1 MAKAYVLINVDT
13 AYTTQVVQRISG
25 LSGVGEVHEVLGPF
39 DVVAEVETTGMED
52 IVMVLRQEIRV
63 IPGVRNTMTCI
74 TVD

>member
-13 AYTTQVVQRISG
+13 AYTAQVVQRISG

>member
-13 AYTTQVVQRISG
+13 AYTAQVVQRISG

-39 DVVAEVETTGMED
+39 DVVAEVETTGMEN

>member
-13 AYTTQVVQRISG
+13 AYTNQVVERISG

-39 DVVAEVETTGMED
+39 DVVAEVETSGMED
-52 IVMVLRQEIRV
+52 IVAVLRQEIRV